1 MASKTMVFGFVFLFI
16 SILLLGLS
24 VFAFQNSEFIE
35 SFKSKTGHVANYE
48 SDVRA
53 VIKRGDVVFLK
64 LFANWCPHCVKMQGD
79 WDKLFSEYNGKV
91 INDKI
96 VHVLEMEEQ
105 NENMKEY
112 IEDHGEIEG
121 YPTIVLLRKGESP
134 NDFNGSRDY
143 SGLKS
148 YLLEKLA

>member
-35 SFKSKTGHVANYE
+35 SFKSKTGHVTNYE

-64 LFANWCPHCVKMQGD
+64 LF
-79 WDKLFSEYNGKV
+79 
-91 INDKI
+91 
-96 VHVLEMEEQ
+96 VHNLNNVQ
-105 NENMKEY
+105 
-112 IEDHGEIEG
+112 D
-121 YPTIVLLRKGESP
+121 R
-134 NDFNGSRDY
+134 
-143 SGLKS
+143 
-148 YLLEKLA
+148 